1 MKKEGPSNYLYPDML
16 KFMIFIMAITS
27 CSKKAQPGTSDA
39 RKLVEMSKSPCF
51 GFCPVYHLVIYEN
64 GMMRLNA
71 KQNMKIT
78 GTYSKQLNPAQL
90 NTIKSGLEKMKLEA
104 YQDEYREPVAD
115 APSTEV
121 IYYADNTMK
130 KIFTNFIFPEPL
142 QKMTDDLNQHALSE
156 NWLPWTDPRI
166 RNEFIV
172 LLQDG
177 ISLSGIL
184 TGYREYELMMVKR
197 LDPANRNYWLLS
209 AMVNPG
215 EESILLNKLKNDP
228 GIKEVQLNR
237 SLDTNR

>member
-1 MKKEGPSNYLYPDML
+1 MV
-16 KFMIFIMAITS
+16 ITS
-27 CSKKAQPGTSDA
+27 CSKKSQPGIADG
-39 RKLVEMSKSPCF
+39 RKLVEMTKSPCF
-51 GFCPVYHLVIYEN
+51 GFCPVYHLVIYDN
-64 GMMRLNA
+64 GMMRLTA
-71 KQNMKIT
+71 KQNMKIS

-90 NTIKSGLEKMKLEA
+90 NTIKSGLEKMKLAE

-121 IYYADNTMK
+121 IYYTDKTMK

-142 QKMTDDLNQHALSE
+142 QKMTDELNQQALSE

-166 RNEFIV
+166 RTEFIV
-172 LLQDG
+172 LLQEG
-177 ISLSGIL
+177 VSLSGIL

-197 LDPANRNYWLLS
+197 LDSVNRYYWLLS

-215 EESILLNKLKNDP
+215 EESTLLNKLKKDP
-228 GIKEVQLNR
+228 GIKEVQFNR